1 MAVGSVSFGNSPAF
15 NELIN
20 RQQTYQAQTP
30 SAATNISGEKKSHKT
45 AKIAV
50 GVAAAVIATAIG
62 LAYGATKGKFDF
74 ANLKNNKTIQDLYEK
89 HNKPQ
94 KIKNIVKTILNGL
107 DTAGKK
113 LSKWGTNAL
122 DWAKNLLPKAEKA
135 AQTAAEQVADTVQD
149 VAS

>member
-1 MAVGSVSFGNSPAF
+1 MAVSSVSFGNSQVFADFIKQPQA
-15 NELIN
+15 
-20 RQQTYQAQTP
+20 YQAKP
-30 SAATNISGEKKSHKT
+30 NASTNISGEKKSHKG
-45 AKIAV
+45 AAIGV

-62 LAYGATKGKFDF
+62 LAYGAKKGVFDF
-74 ANLKNNKTIQDLYEK
+74 EKLKNNKTIQDLYEK

-94 KIKNIVKTILNGL
+94 KIKNVVKTILNGL

-135 AQTAAEQVADTVQD
+135 AETAAETAQD
-149 VAS
+149 VVAHA

>member
-45 AKIAV
+45 AKIGV

-62 LAYGATKGKFDF
+62 LAYGAKKGKFNIETVKENELVQNLYKKLGGSERVKDF
-74 ANLKNNKTIQDLYEK
+74 GKSVLSA
-89 HNKPQ
+89 
-94 KIKNIVKTILNGL
+94 L
-107 DTAGKK
+107 DTVGNKIADIGEKV
-113 LSKWGTNAL
+113 L
-122 DWAKNLLPKAEKA
+122 DGIRKFLPKAEKA